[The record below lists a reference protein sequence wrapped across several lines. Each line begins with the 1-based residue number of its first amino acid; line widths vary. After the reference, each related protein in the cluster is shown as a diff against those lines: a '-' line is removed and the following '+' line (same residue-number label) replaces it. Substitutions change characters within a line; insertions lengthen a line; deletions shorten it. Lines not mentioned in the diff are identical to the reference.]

1 MAINKYGDHGIR
13 WISHGMLRIEIS
25 RMKQL
30 FQYPLNKITE
40 VGHNFLFVCILTRY
54 SYTNVILHTY
64 ECNLKKKKKKKV
76 FLKKSKLSRGMI
88 TVLSCFSMDDNA
100 GYCLLQHY
108 DD

>member
-40 VGHNFLFVCILTRY
+40 VGHTFYLYFDQVLTYRVDHMFWA
-54 SYTNVILHTY
+54 TH
-64 ECNLKKKKKKKV
+64 
-76 FLKKSKLSRGMI
+76 
-88 TVLSCFSMDDNA
+88 
-100 GYCLLQHY
+100 
-108 DD
+108 